1 MTLNPYSRTSPHP
14 APLTPGEFGR
24 AWVESLYW
32 TQRPTYEAMLQRGT
46 LYEEAKRIETEA
58 QEEFLETLRN
68 WSPKAVPKGMLPDEA
83 LGAEKMQARELILA
97 SVRHPEPDET
107 PTP

>member
-32 TQRPTYEAMLQRGT
+32 TQRPTYEAMLQQGT
-46 LYEEAKRIETEA
+46 LYPEAQRIETEA
-58 QEEFLETLRN
+58 QAELLETMQSM
-68 WSPKAVPKGMLPDEA
+68 SPRTRPKGMLPDEA
-83 LGAEKMQARELILA
+83 LGAVKMQARELILA